1 MAVRPDGA
9 EGSRAAR
16 VLVSV
21 PWIVVLVGV
30 CALVVLLVI
39 ALLSF
44 RGRERDGGPQAAPP
58 VFLPTVPPASSSAAS
73 PTPAAVERRTAS
85 PRPSRSTRTP
95 SPQAT
100 TPSPGTAAKTSAPP
114 AGLAPANGVVT
125 ARYQVGTSDSDA
137 VLSLRNESDRP
148 VGWRVELAYAD
159 DVRGL
164 RVSGEAGISVSA
176 QGGGKYVVS
185 GGASLVS
192 GGTSTLRLRL
202 GWSGSAQRPSRCT
215 INGAACRIG

>member
-73 PTPAAVERRTAS
+73 STPAAVERRTAS

-100 TPSPGTAAKTSAPP
+100 TASPGTAKTSAPP
-114 AGLAPANGVVT
+114 AGLAPANGAVT
-125 ARYQVGTSDSDA
+125 ARYQVGTSGSDA
-137 VLSLRNESDRP
+137 VLSVRNESDRP
-148 VGWRVELAYAD
+148 AGWRVELAYAD
-159 DVRGL
+159 DMRGL

-176 QGGGKYVVS
+176 QGDGEYVVS

-202 GWSGSAQRPSRCT
+202 GWSGSAQRPLRCT

>member
-39 ALLSF
+39 AMLSF

-100 TPSPGTAAKTSAPP
+100 TPSPGTAKTSAPP